1 MKFCRFIR
9 YSFFII
15 VVCNIFVST
24 PVCSAQTSMPSAVNV
39 RLVTDEAETVLVI
52 LNKRKANQPI
62 TEADWQ
68 KVFQSEGYV
77 RLKKRETAMKY
88 SFEDA
93 DFKTFALSDGLAERA
108 QALEETLDW
117 KRADTTGAARLA
129 LAYLP
134 KGPKSKRKFI
144 WL

>member
-1 MKFCRFIR
+1 MKFCRSIR
-9 YSFFII
+9 YSFYPFFII
-15 VVCNIFVST
+15 VACNIFVST

-88 SFEDA
+88 SFEDG
-93 DFKTFALSDGLAERA
+93 DFKTFALSK
-108 QALEETLDW
+108 QAGCYDIDW
-117 KRADTTGAARLA
+117 CFWRGFRHVGGSRQPRHASSR
-129 LAYLP
+129 
-134 KGPKSKRKFI
+134 SEQS
-144 WL
+144 